1 MTADLGA
8 LVQERLTD
16 TVYGLIRERI
26 LSGAFAPGEKLNVD
40 QLAEQLNI
48 SPTPVK
54 GALALLA
61 VEGLVQIQPRRGT
74 FVASISEDDLSEVL
88 AGLDRGAADWA
99 VTASTAYAQRR
110 AGDLARTGTIV
121 DTLFRS
127 LLADMLPAQAL
138 RAGGL
143 WALKLLPPLRRQ
155 AFALGMGA
163 R

>member
-1 MTADLGA
+1 VARAGARGAVLIGEAAHAFPPIGAQGLNLG
-8 LVQERLTD
+8 LRD
-16 TVYGLIRERI
+16 
-26 LSGAFAPGEKLNVD
+26 
-40 QLAEQLNI
+40 
-48 SPTPVK
+48 
-54 GALALLA
+54 
-61 VEGLVQIQPRRGT
+61 
-74 FVASISEDDLSEVL
+74 VADLSEVL